1 MAVTGMDIVNAAR
14 QFAGAPYRYWTG
26 VYPEVG
32 PPGYTDWQDPGYYY
46 PGYVYSEGVH
56 CAGLVNLARMECGLT
71 PIGLTKQYGDW
82 LWNEGTGEYFNPD
95 PNSPGVPGAICVKP
109 WDPYTGAEG
118 HVAIYTDAHTL
129 IQAVLNPGVYEGE
142 QDYDSYNWAGYTTYG
157 LMPDV
162 DYDGLE
168 IQGNDNLQATA
179 YVAVDAQGYLRLNGP
194 DWSGGWW
201 DAGWKWNN
209 P

>member
-1 MAVTGMDIVNAAR
+1 
-14 QFAGAPYRYWTG
+14 
-26 VYPEVG
+26 
-32 PPGYTDWQDPGYYY
+32 
-46 PGYVYSEGVH
+46 
-56 CAGLVNLARMECGLT
+56 MECGLT

-82 LWNEGTGEYFNPD
+82 LWNEGTGAYFD
-95 PNSPGVPGAICVKP
+95 TSSPGVPGAICVKP
-109 WDPYTGAEG
+109 WDGWSEG
-118 HVAIYTDAHTL
+118 HVAIYADAHTL

-162 DYDGLE
+162 DYSDV
-168 IQGNDNLQATA
+168 QGWGDVNQEATA

-201 DAGWKWNN
+201 DAGWKWHDA
-209 P
+209 